1 MLNIV
6 IQMQKVKLNNLL
18 VKRAF
23 LKEELKY
30 YYNKNLN
37 GNSMVKSGF
46 MQHSTLNNKN
56 WYFLKKKYVCSS
68 CEDTKKV
75 ITTAMLG
82 RYEEKVN
89 GRCWG

>member
-56 WYFLKKKYVCSS
+56 WYFFKKYVCSS

>member
-56 WYFLKKKYVCSS
+56 
-68 CEDTKKV
+68 
-75 ITTAMLG
+75 
-82 RYEEKVN
+82 
-89 GRCWG
+89 